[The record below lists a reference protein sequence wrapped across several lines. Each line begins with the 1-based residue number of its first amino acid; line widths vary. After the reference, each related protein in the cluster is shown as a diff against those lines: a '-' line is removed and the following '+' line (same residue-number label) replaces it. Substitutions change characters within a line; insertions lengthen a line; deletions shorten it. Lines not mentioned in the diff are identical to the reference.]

1 MPNNKYSKNKE
12 LNIKEKRC
20 EKERKKKNNNCLG
33 EDYED
38 PLLNEVNAKLREKLI
53 RFGRKTLFNFLKHF
67 KFNDSKTKKISKYN
81 FSKILNNFN
90 ILSVDDIDI
99 IFTNYTLDK
108 LCNSMNYE
116 LYLRELILNYTSNSR
131 KETINYVIDLISYK

>member
-53 RFGRKTLFNFLKHF
+53 RFGRKTLFNFL
-67 KFNDSKTKKISKYN
+67 TIS
-81 FSKILNNFN
+81 
-90 ILSVDDIDI
+90 
-99 IFTNYTLDK
+99 
-108 LCNSMNYE
+108 NSMTAKLKIYQN
-116 LYLRELILNYTSNSR
+116 ITFQ
-131 KETINYVIDLISYK
+131 KF